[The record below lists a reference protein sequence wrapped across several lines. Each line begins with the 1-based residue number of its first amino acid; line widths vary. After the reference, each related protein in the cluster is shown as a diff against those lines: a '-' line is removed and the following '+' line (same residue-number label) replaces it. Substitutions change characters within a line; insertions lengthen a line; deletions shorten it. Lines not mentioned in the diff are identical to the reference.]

1 MALQLGFYI
10 IPGRCVQCQACKVAC
25 KNTNDVELGP
35 QWRTVA
41 EDWSG
46 QFPTPRN
53 LTMSYA
59 CMHCEKPACVDV
71 CPVKAISKRA
81 SDGIVVVN
89 QEKCIGCRSCEKACP
104 YGAPQY
110 GKSGKMQKCDFC
122 ASRLGQGKQ
131 PACVA
136 TCPGEALGFGSLDD
150 LKKLDANG
158 TLRLAGATDPAF
170 FIVPSKLGPPPQ
182 EYVKTFFRKA

>member
-1 MALQLGFYI
+1 MALSSSTRRNASAAV
-10 IPGRCVQCQACKVAC
+10 PAKRPA
-25 KNTNDVELGP
+25 
-35 QWRTVA
+35 
-41 EDWSG
+41 
-46 QFPTPRN
+46 PTARPS
-53 LTMSYA
+53 TA
-59 CMHCEKPACVDV
+59 
-71 CPVKAISKRA
+71 RA
-81 SDGIVVVN
+81 A
-89 QEKCIGCRSCEKACP
+89 R
-104 YGAPQY
+104 
-110 GKSGKMQKCDFC
+110 CDFC